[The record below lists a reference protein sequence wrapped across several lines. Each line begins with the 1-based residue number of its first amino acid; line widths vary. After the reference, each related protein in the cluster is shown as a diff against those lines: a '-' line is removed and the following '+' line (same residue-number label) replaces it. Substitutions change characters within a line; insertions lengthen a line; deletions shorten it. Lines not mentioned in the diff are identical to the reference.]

1 MKRLIASEFVPPN
14 GPTEA
19 PVRPHFPYRGD
30 GMGEYGP
37 DEPGFVTDA

>member
-14 GPTEA
+14 GLTEA
-19 PVRPHFPYRGD
+19 PIRRHSPYRGD

-37 DEPGFVTDA
+37 DEPGFGTDA